1 MSLNREGWQK
11 GRWALALFLTISMT
25 SAAAAQLARKG
36 SSRRGGKVDD
46 AAIEDALKPQLLN
59 ADTNPTL
66 RYPIGNISGWSVNS
80 LSYGWLD
87 VSQGRIHY
95 SVMQPAGKLNEGFD
109 IPTGEISEVK
119 IEMYLQFHRDK
130 KKFNIFYLPQDRW
143 GSIHSGPGTMA
154 AASQGS
160 LGTGSI
166 YQAIKNFDR
175 VLAMVKPPPTPPPV
189 VAQPLVSPALEPK
202 PAAPPVIVLSAPL
215 GARADQTLEVNGSPL
230 VIRGVVMDSTG
241 IPVVTINGSPTNM
254 RPQSTQAAEFWS
266 DPLPL
271 QPGGNRIEIS
281 ASNSAHVEARL
292 VFLVHYTPKAA
303 PPNPRALAKQD
314 IISLLQGGVPNTRIA
329 EIIKDRG
336 LKFSPTAD
344 DLNDIR
350 GGGGNDELIQA
361 IQEAAPHP

>member
-11 GRWALALFLTISMT
+11 GRWALALFLMVSMT
-25 SAAAAQLARKG
+25 SAAAAQFARKG
-36 SSRRGGKVDD
+36 SSRRGGRVDD
-46 AAIEDALKPQLLN
+46 ADIEDALKPQLLN

-189 VAQPLVSPALEPK
+189 VAQPLVSPAPEPK

-230 VIRGVVMDSTG
+230 DDGRHDKADSRQG
-241 IPVVTINGSPTNM
+241 P
-254 RPQSTQAAEFWS
+254 
-266 DPLPL
+266 
-271 QPGGNRIEIS
+271 
-281 ASNSAHVEARL
+281 H
-292 VFLVHYTPKAA
+292 KA
-303 PPNPRALAKQD
+303 
-314 IISLLQGGVPNTRIA
+314 
-329 EIIKDRG
+329 
-336 LKFSPTAD
+336 
-344 DLNDIR
+344 
-350 GGGGNDELIQA
+350 
-361 IQEAAPHP
+361 